1 MKPRVVVAAVILAAW
16 LTGVGM
22 MFRRE
27 YFRPHI
33 ERLAEAALRVSPGA
47 VFYAVM
53 QGDKQVGFASSTVD
67 TAATMIEQRDYLT
80 ADILAAGQ
88 VHRATA
94 RTNVTLTR
102 TLRMRSFEAE
112 IDAKQKPMKVR
123 GQVSGDTT
131 LSFVLNAVPG
141 QPADTQRVKISGP
154 ILLPTLVPLAVALE
168 SRPRVGQSYVLPLFD
183 PTTMAPRD
191 VRIDVQAETVFVVN
205 DSSVLDTV
213 SGVWHGVLPDTVR
226 AWRLVPQSGGGAS
239 ASWVDAQGRVVA
251 STQMGFEL
259 RRMPYEVAFENW
271 RRESD
276 ISARALRK
284 AATAAAT
291 AAAAERGRDIF
302 EATAIASNRKLGRS
316 VSELRATLSG
326 AALTGFDLDG
336 GRQRF
341 RGDTLEVTRE
351 GVAALAPRY
360 FPILNAAERAR
371 VPDLRKEP
379 FLEVDHREIVALA
392 ERLADRSR
400 DPRVIA
406 ERINRWVYDS
416 VRKEISVGIPS
427 ALHVLRTRSGD
438 CNEHTQLFVALA
450 RAAGVPARI
459 ATGLAYVDGKFYY
472 HAWPEVLLRGWV
484 AVDPTFGQF
493 PADAAHLRFVTG
505 GFARQTELIKLV
517 GNLRIKVLRTR

>member
-1 MKPRVVVAAVILAAW
+1 MKPRVIAAAVILASW
-16 LTGVGM
+16 LGGVGM
-22 MFRRE
+22 MLRRE

-33 ERLAEAALRVSPGA
+33 ERLAEAALRVTPGA

-53 QGDKQVGFASSTVD
+53 QGEKQVGFASSTLD
-67 TAATMIEQRDYLT
+67 TAATMIEQRDYLV

-102 TLRMRSFEAE
+102 TLHVRAFDAE
-112 IDAKQKPMKVR
+112 IEADGSPVKVK
-123 GQVSGDTT
+123 GHVSGDTA
-131 LSFVLNAVPG
+131 LSFVLNPVAG
-141 QPADTQRVKISGP
+141 QPGDTQHMKIGGP

-168 SRPRVGQSYVLPLFD
+168 SRPRVGKSYVLPLFN

-205 DSSVLDTV
+205 DSSVLDSA

-226 AWRLVPQSGGGAS
+226 AWRVVPEVGGGAS
-239 ASWVDAQGRVVA
+239 SSWVDAQGRVV
-251 STQMGFEL
+251 SSRQMGFEL

-276 ISARALRK
+276 IAARATTK
-284 AATAAAT
+284 ATVVATALAK
-291 AAAAERGRDIF
+291 RDIF
-302 EATAIASNRKLGRS
+302 ETTAIASNKRLKATVS
-316 VSELRATLSG
+316 VLRAKLSG
-326 AALTGFDLDG
+326 AALAGFDLDG

-341 RGDTLEVTRE
+341 RGDTLEITRE
-351 GVAALAPRY
+351 GINALAPRY
-360 FPILNAAERAR
+360 FPILNVDQRAK
-371 VPDLRKEP
+371 VPELKQEP
-379 FLEVDHREIVALA
+379 FLEVDHREIVTLA
-392 ERLADRSR
+392 ERIADGNR

-416 VRKEISVGIPS
+416 VKKEVTVGIPS
-427 ALHVLRTRSGD
+427 ALHVLRTRVGD
-438 CNEHTQLFVALA
+438 CNEHTQLFVAIA
-450 RAAGVPARI
+450 RAAGIPARI
-459 ATGLAYVDGKFYY
+459 AAGLAYVDGKFYY
-472 HAWPEVLLRGWV
+472 HAWPEIMLRGWV

-505 GFARQTELIKLV
+505 GLARQTELIKLV
-517 GNLRIKVLRTR
+517 GNLRIQVLKTQ